1 MNNALGNRIRK
12 RRLELNLTQEELAKR
27 VGYTS
32 RSSINKIEIGKNFLT
47 QPKIITF
54 AEALNTTPSY
64 LMGWDD
70 PSNITP
76 VDSVLTFPIIGSVR
90 AGYDGAAIEESL
102 GEDIVVPSNLI
113 KHRRKEDFFVLQ
125 VKGDSMYPKFLDGD
139 RVLVERTSS
148 VDSGAIAVILYNQT
162 EATLKK
168 VEYVYGEE
176 WLNLI
181 PLNTNYPPLRIE
193 GADLANCKVLGKVV
207 YLFRSI

>member
-1 MNNALGNRIRK
+1 MDITASRINNLRK
-12 RRLELNLTQEELAKR
+12 EKNISAEQLAEKTGVSPATIYR
-27 VGYTS
+27 YENG
-32 RSSINKIEIGKNFLT
+32 SIEKMPTNILKSI
-47 QPKIITF
+47 

-64 LMGWDD
+64 LMGWDE

-90 AGYDGAAIEESL
+90 AGYDGSAIEESL

-168 VEYVYGEE
+168 VGYVYGEE